1 MNNKLIFSL
10 AAALLLFFA
19 SCGRQDKTVEYPL
32 IELAN
37 TQTLDIAK
45 VELTDSVTTLHVNA
59 YFTPHYW
66 IRIDSKSYLQADGEK
81 YALTDA
87 EGIRPDSLFWM
98 PESGKASFL
107 LSFEPLPKDT
117 KSFDFIES
125 DCEDCFKLCGID
137 LTGRKAFD
145 TPEGIPSEALQPD
158 ENASLPD
165 PMFKSGETTV
175 NLHIVGCK
183 DRKDLYRT
191 VNMKDISLFVNTL
204 TGNQEHY
211 TASIN
216 QETHTAKFKF
226 LQYGPALGM
235 LERIGG
241 CIWLAPGDSADIY
254 FDIRATGQ
262 LAMSS
267 RKGWTRHTHRNL
279 YATGT
284 YANLNNLYAA
294 GKIKERHLMYS
305 PAIDYKKSSEEYADL
320 IIKMYKEYSDSIRQ
334 DNATQ
339 IGREIAL
346 LTLKQEAVGALLEG
360 DFLREQNYRIT
371 NNMWERVPIKGIEP
385 IQPED
390 KQKIYAQFDINDPKL
405 LMGTS
410 LLDYTSSVIYDSD
423 ATWLEASGIK
433 EGLILDLKKYVPLTG
448 KAQNATLTEKDIQE
462 ATKLGNPFYAEALQM
477 MQADAKAKLAAA
489 EAKAVIEKTPEVP
502 VEQLFDAIIAPYKGK
517 VIFVDFWNTWC
528 GPCRMALK
536 ETEPLKET
544 ELKSDNLVWIYIAN
558 ETSPIVQYKTAIPD
572 IKGKH
577 FRLNNEQWKYLC
589 EKFKIDGIPSYV
601 VADKD
606 GKYQLRNDL
615 RDHNLLVS
623 TLKEMIK

>member
-1 MNNKLIFSL
+1 MNNRLIFSL
-10 AAALLLFFA
+10 TAALLLFLA
-19 SCGRQDKTVEYPL
+19 SCGKQDKTVEYPL

-37 TQTLDIAK
+37 SQTLDIAK
-45 VELTDSVTTLHVNA
+45 VELTDSATRLHVNA

-66 IRIDSKSYLQADGEK
+66 IRIDSKSYLQAGGKK

-87 EGIRPDSLFWM
+87 EGIQPDSLFWM
-98 PESGKASFL
+98 PESGQASFQ
-107 LSFEPLPKDT
+107 LSFEPMPKNT

-125 DCEDCFKLCGID
+125 DCEDCFKLYGID
-137 LTGRKAFD
+137 LTGRKTFD
-145 TPEGIPSEALQPD
+145 IPEEIPAEALRPD
-158 ENASLPD
+158 EDASLPE
-165 PMFKSGETTV
+165 PMLKSGETTV

-183 DRKDLYRT
+183 DQKDLFQI
-191 VNMKDISLFVNTL
+191 VNMKDISLFINTL
-204 TGNQEHY
+204 TGNQEQY
-211 TASIN
+211 TASID
-216 QETHTAKFKF
+216 QETRTAKFKF
-226 LQYGPALGM
+226 QQYGPALG
-235 LERIGG
+235 LIERIGG

-262 LAMSS
+262 LAMSN
-267 RKGWTRHTHRNL
+267 RKGWTRHTYRNL

-284 YANLNNLYAA
+284 YADLNNLYAA
-294 GKIKERHLMYS
+294 GKIKERRLMYS
-305 PAIDYKKSSEEYADL
+305 SAIDYKKSSEEYADL
-320 IIKMYKEYSDSIRQ
+320 IVKMYKEYSDSILQ

-339 IGREIAL
+339 IGQDIAL
-346 LTLKQEAVGALLEG
+346 LTLRQEVVGALLEG

-371 NNMWERVPIKGIEP
+371 HNMWERVPIKGIEP

-390 KQKIYAQFDINDPKL
+390 KRKICSLFDINDPKL
-405 LMGTS
+405 LMGTA
-410 LLDYTSSVIYDSD
+410 LLDYASSVIYHSD
-423 ATWLEASGIK
+423 ATWLEAAGIK
-433 EGLILDLKKYVPLTG
+433 EGLIPDLKKYVPLTA
-448 KAQNATLTEKDIQE
+448 KAQSATLTEKDIQE
-462 ATKLGNPFYAEALQM
+462 ATKLSSPFYAEALQM

-489 EAKAVIEKTPEVP
+489 EAKAVIEQTPDVP

-536 ETEPLKET
+536 ATEPLKET
-544 ELKSDNLVWIYIAN
+544 ELKSDSLVWIYIAN
-558 ETSPIVQYKTAIPD
+558 ETSPIVQYKTTIPD

-606 GKYQLRNDL
+606 GKYRLRNDL